1 MEFVVACSRFGALRY
16 ADKEPS
22 QTKFGFATGGHMKRA
37 LISTI
42 AASLLA
48 LPAVAETTPPSQI
61 TWQDDVA
68 IPAALTDTPGDVA
81 NGKVLMNKG
90 AGNCIACH
98 QVTALEE
105 ELQFHGEIG
114 PSLDGVADRWS
125 ESELRGILADAK
137 RMFDGTMMPSFYRT
151 EGFVRIGDAFTGKAL
166 EGEVAPLLTGQQIE
180 DLVAYLTTLTESS

>member
-1 MEFVVACSRFGALRY
+1 
-16 ADKEPS
+16 
-22 QTKFGFATGGHMKRA
+22 MKRA

-68 IPAALTDTPGDVA
+68 IPAALTDTPGDVE

-98 QVTALEE
+98 QVSALEE
-105 ELQFHGEIG
+105 LPFHGEIG
-114 PSLDGVADRWS
+114 PSLDGVAARWS
-125 ESELRGILADAK
+125 EAELRGILANAK
-137 RMFDGTMMPSFYRT
+137 RMFPGSMMPSFYKT
-151 EGFVRIGDAFTGKAL
+151 EGFIRVGDGYTGKPL
-166 EGEVAPLLTGQQIE
+166 ESEVEPLLTAQQIE
-180 DLVAYLTTLTESS
+180 DLVAYLKTLEYQ